1 MKQWNSLAASRRKRL
16 ERGSLSV
23 TGRIAPDEDD
33 QLAGGG
39 HQARRQGLY

>member
-16 ERGSLSV
+16 ARGLSV